1 MERSPRLCICAEG
14 REMDSHRGG
23 HMSEIKDSVGKG
35 AKNKKWPKEPWKFK
49 DILTGDG
56 EGSGFKP
63 FKI

>member
-1 MERSPRLCICAEG
+1 
-14 REMDSHRGG
+14 
-23 HMSEIKDSVGKG
+23 MSEIKDSVGKG